1 MPGGH
6 CPIVRP
12 HHHHTKKNLPRVGD
26 PPFIVC
32 GWCGAHTKQARD
44 KLKDNQRELET
55 RSVSSSLWFGCTKF
69 LAQRR
74 CALRVHVCTYTCTRT
89 HPRGRVSMHPDHYFA
104 PSKPWFFD
112 TRFGA
117 PKRCPK
123 TMFFGPENHP
133 PEGGFLDP
141 VLGSLR
147 EPQKVV
153 PEPPKTW
160 SRNPCFGPLLWDRKQ
175 APKPW
180 FSSPKPWFWAPK
192 PLFWVKTA
200 GKV

>member
-12 HHHHTKKNLPRVGD
+12 HPHHTKKNLPRVGD
-26 PPFIVC
+26 PLEKSLSTGTDP
-32 GWCGAHTKQARD
+32 HTKQALR
-44 KLKDNQRELET
+44 LTQA
-55 RSVSSSLWFGCTKF
+55 TKTEY
-69 LAQRR
+69 R
-74 CALRVHVCTYTCTRT
+74 Y
-89 HPRGRVSMHPDHYFA
+89 
-104 PSKPWFFD
+104 K
-112 TRFGA
+112 
-117 PKRCPK
+117 KPK
-123 TMFFGPENHP
+123 TVPGDTILGHPNH
-133 PEGGFLDP
+133 GFSTS
-141 VLGSLR
+141 VLGSQNGARKPCFLGPKPPSGR
-147 EPQKVV
+147 WFFEPCFGYPPGTPKKVV

-160 SRNPCFGPLLWDRKQ
+160 SRNPCFGPLFWDRKQ